1 MPRHCT
7 KPVNCVELIQRVS
20 FTSAIDRTTQVAWCT
35 VIANNVSPAGGGS
48 GDDED
53 DDDDG
58 VQHH

>member
-1 MPRHCT
+1 
-7 KPVNCVELIQRVS
+7 VELIQRVS